1 MKHLCIIATMLALT
15 LLSCSKNEDA
25 ISPDETCTSKPLALS
40 FMKADAE
47 QNFAVSKEMLKEYLV
62 VSKKS
67 SYVTSIK
74 PLTRGDDT
82 LAFYVEYLNGWDIVS
97 ADTRIESV
105 LATSDNP
112 IDMASDKTPLEE
124 RFGGILDYIESVRE
138 SSQRSVS
145 RLWSYI
151 QMRVLSKSVVNT
163 KSQRVARGIVSGM
176 WVEDPDG
183 PQTTSETIVIPHI
196 ITVKWGQNNNLW
208 NFFMPMCPATNQKYY
223 VGCGPVAVGE
233 VIHHYRKSNSKNIT
247 IPRYAV
253 FSNEMNQYPTFSDF
267 SSCHWDS
274 LAINLYDE
282 LERVDYTALF
292 LSYLGQQMGVT
303 LYPKKTSST
312 YPQIGNALTMYQLD
326 YDYAS
331 SYNYTAINNN
341 LRSGKPAIIVSEI
354 YPTAQPDSID
364 HHAYIID
371 RYKDINLLTTIT
383 YNWVPDYQ
391 PTDWELQTL
400 PEWRFN
406 DRADGIERIEV
417 TVSRRE
423 DTYFGMNWGYDNSF
437 MDEFYLVHTY
447 TAQSEDDAGIIPSTD
462 RIYTPM
468 WTLRRTVYDTIPYQ
482 VKNISSV
489 FYNIRNS
496 N

>member
-67 SYVTSIK
+67 SNVTSIK

-124 RFGGILDYIESVRE
+124 RFGGILDYIESVKE
-138 SSQRSVS
+138 SNQRSIS

-163 KSQRVARGIVSGM
+163 KSQRIARGIVSGM

-183 PQTTSETIVIPHI
+183 PQTSSETIVIPHI
-196 ITVKWGQNNNLW
+196 ITAHWYQGNPW
-208 NFFMPMCPATNQKYY
+208 NTYMPKKDAIENFY
-223 VGCGPVAVGE
+223 VGCGPIAVGQ
-233 VIHHYRKSNSKNIT
+233 VIHHYRKLNSKGIVIPKSASFANIL
-247 IPRYAV
+247 
-253 FSNEMNQYPTFSDF
+253 NQYPTYSNFSY
-267 SSCHWDS
+267 SHWDT
-274 LAINLYDE
+274 LAVNLDSPE
-282 LERVDYTALF
+282 EHKNYTYCF
-292 LSYLGQQMGVT
+292 LSYLCQQMGVT
-303 LYPKKTSST
+303 LYPDRTSST
-312 YPQIGNALTMYQLD
+312 YPQMGNALTLYQLD

-331 SYNYTAINNN
+331 SYNYTDINSN
-341 LRSGKPAIIVSEI
+341 LHSGKPVIIVSEM
-354 YPTAQPDSID
+354 YPIAYPDSID

-417 TVSRRE
+417 TVSSRE
-423 DTYFGMNWGYDNSF
+423 DTYFGMNWGYDNIY

-447 TAQSEDDAGIIPSTD
+447 TSESEDEAGTVPSADITL
-462 RIYTPM
+462 TPL
-468 WTLRRTVYDTIPYQ
+468 WTLRTSVYDTLASQ
-482 VKNISSV
+482 TKNISSV

>member
-1 MKHLCIIATMLALT
+1 MLALT

-25 ISPDETCTSKPLALS
+25 IPPDQTCTSKPLALPS
-40 FMKADAE
+40 MKADAE

-67 SYVTSIK
+67 SNVTSIK

-105 LATSDNP
+105 LATSDAH
-112 IDMASDKTPLEE
+112 IDMVYDKTPLEM
-124 RFGGILDYIESVRE
+124 RFGGILDYIESVKE
-138 SSQRSVS
+138 SNQRSIS

-163 KSQRVARGIVSGM
+163 KSQRIARGIVSGM

-196 ITVKWGQNNNLW
+196 IAVKWGQDNFLW
-208 NFFMPMCPATNQKYY
+208 RFFMPMCPATNENYK

-247 IPRYAV
+247 IPRHAV
-253 FSNEMNQYPTFSDF
+253 LSNEMNQYPTFSDF

-341 LRSGKPAIIVSEI
+341 LRSGKPVIIVSEM
-354 YPTAQPDSID
+354 YPIAYPDSID

-371 RYKDINLLTTIT
+371 RYKDINLLSTIT
-383 YNWVPDYQ
+383 YNWVPGYQ

-417 TVSRRE
+417 TVSSRE
-423 DTYFGMNWGYDNSF
+423 DTYFGMNWGYDNIY

-447 TAQSEDDAGIIPSTD
+447 TSESEDEAGTVPSADITL
-462 RIYTPM
+462 TPL
-468 WTLRRTVYDTIPYQ
+468 WTLRTSVYDTLASQ
-482 VKNISSV
+482 TKNISSV